1 MSNGSI
7 QKTMKAIREISE
19 HPRHRRLTVLD
30 APSNLGL
37 KAFSTGEPGV
47 KHMASV
53 LRAHGLLERL
63 CAEDGG
69 AVIPPAYAGAMD
81 PVIKVRNAKGIR
93 EYSGQLA
100 DRIGDLLGENRF
112 PIVLG
117 GDCSILLG
125 IALALRRRGLH
136 GLLFLDG
143 HTDLLTP
150 ADSETGGVAGMDLA
164 IATGTGPK
172 LLTDIEGKEPYL
184 QSEDVVVFGYRWP
197 VPGDS
202 SLATPREPMVAF
214 PITLVR
220 EQGIAHSARSAVAYL
235 EAASKSGFWV
245 HLDLDALAPE
255 WMPAVDSPDP
265 GGMSPE
271 ELSTTL
277 RTAFES
283 ERCLG
288 VHVTIY
294 DPTLDPGEHRA
305 ELVLDLLVQSLQSR
319 Q

>member
-1 MSNGSI
+1 METT
-7 QKTMKAIREISE
+7 KTS
-19 HPRHRRLTVLD
+19 HRRLTVLD
-30 APSNLGL
+30 AASNLGL
-37 KAFSTGEPGV
+37 KAFSNAEPGV
-47 KHMASV
+47 KHMARV
-53 LRAHGLLERL
+53 LRAHGLLGRL
-63 CAEDGG
+63 QAEDAG
-69 AVIPPAYAGAMD
+69 AVIPPPYAGLMD
-81 PVIKVRNAKGIR
+81 PIINVRNAKEIR

-100 DRIGDLLGENRF
+100 DRVGGLLEEDRF
-112 PIVLG
+112 PIVVG

-125 IALALRRRGLH
+125 IALALRRSGRC
-136 GLLFLDG
+136 GLLFIDG
-143 HTDLLTP
+143 HSDLLTP
-150 ADSETGGVAGMDLA
+150 AESETGGVAGMDLA

-184 QSEDVVVFGYRWP
+184 RSEDVVVFGYRWP

-202 SLATPREPMVAF
+202 SLATPQEPMVAF

-220 EQGIAHSARSAVAYL
+220 QQGIAQSARSAVAYL
-235 EAASKSGFWV
+235 EAASNSGFWV
-245 HLDLDALAPE
+245 HLDVDALAPE

-305 ELVLDLLVQSLQSR
+305 DLVVDLLVQSLQSR